1 MAEMAVQDTEQL
13 ELERVAEIETA
24 LAKNDARKLSSLI
37 ASITDADARH
47 LLFRVDAD
55 VRTGILSL
63 ADADLLSG
71 ILEPLPNIEI
81 ALLIEALE
89 PARAA
94 ELLSRYS
101 AADQAHILEELDADD
116 AAAITAEINLETAVD
131 IGKLR
136 SYPEGSAGWLMN
148 PTPLKFKSN
157 STIGD
162 VLKQIIDEENALDSA
177 DGQHPYVIDGQGRLV
192 GFISLHSLLTEKR
205 STPLDEVAQTALAL
219 SDHASLDDLRDF
231 FDEHDFLGAPILD
244 ENGKL
249 IGAISKDT
257 AMDAIRARLHAN
269 AQKARGVVGDELRTM
284 HLLFRSRRRL
294 SWLSANIF
302 LNVIAASVISAF
314 EPTLSAVIALAVFLP
329 MVSDM
334 SGCSGNQAVAVSMRE
349 ISLGLARP
357 SDLFRVWL
365 KEVSVGLIN
374 GLVLGLIIGLVV
386 FAWKGNAV
394 LGGVIGLA
402 LAVNTVIAVSIGGC
416 VPLILKRFKVDPAVA
431 SGPLLTTITDMAG
444 FFLVLG
450 LATLTLPWL
459 V

>member
-1 MAEMAVQDTEQL
+1 MAEMAVQDVEQL

-24 LAKNDARKLSSLI
+24 LANSDARKLSSLI
-37 ASITDADARH
+37 ASIADADARH

-63 ADADLLSG
+63 ADTDLLSG

-81 ALLIEALE
+81 ALLVEALE

-162 VLKQIIDEENALDSA
+162 VLKQIIDEDNALDSA

-244 ENGKL
+244 ENRKL

-257 AMDAIRARLHAN
+257 AMEAIRARLHAN

-284 HLLFRSRRRL
+284 PLLFRSRRRL

-402 LAVNTVIAVSIGGC
+402 LAINTVIAVSIGGC

>member
-284 HLLFRSRRRL
+284 PLLFRSRRRL